1 MLDFGPAGVFARE
14 IKPVEEIIDQ
24 VVGEAVWSA
33 FNRLGCNERSRQNC
47 RFSGSLSHNNRRS
60 T

>member
-33 FNRLGCNERSRQNC
+33 FNRLGAMNDLAKIAIFQ
-47 RFSGSLSHNNRRS
+47 GP
-60 T
+60 